1 MVIIGI
7 LAIALFEVHLIGGER
22 ERQQERERETRN
34 DETFLFRKETTTTAS
49 ASSSFFLFPPGER
62 NIYAATPTS
71 RRKAGRRAALF
82 LFRISS
88 LVSLFFNKKNEKKRI
103 HLSPSLASSLSFN
116 SILKKLK
123 VDFFSSNGR
132 FLLESA
138 PAAPG
143 AGRARR

>member
-22 ERQQERERETRN
+22 ERQQERERDEKRRN
-34 DETFLFRKETTTTAS
+34 LSFQKRNNNHCFSFFFFFPFPARGEEYLRNNTNITQKSRAPRRFVSISNFITCI
-49 ASSSFFLFPPGER
+49 SFFL
-62 NIYAATPTS
+62 T
-71 RRKAGRRAALF
+71 
-82 LFRISS
+82 
-88 LVSLFFNKKNEKKRI
+88 KKRKEKNPP
-103 HLSPSLASSLSFN
+103 LSLSRLFTFVQLN
-116 SILKKLK
+116 SQKTQSRL
-123 VDFFSSNGR
+123 FSSNGR